1 MNISNPNYNRKA
13 IVIFS
18 GGQDSTTC
26 LFQAIAEYGK
36 ENVETMT
43 FQYGQR
49 HSIELEKAKWIAQDL
64 GVKQTFID
72 TSVIKAITHNALMD
86 ENMHIEQKNNKLPN
100 TFVDGRN
107 ALFLL
112 YAAIYAKGQGIQDII
127 TGVCETDF
135 SGYPDCRDVFIKSMN
150 VTLNLAMDYQFNIK
164 TPLMYLTKAQTWQ
177 LADELG
183 VLDYVRNYTHTCY
196 EGVDGGCSQ
205 CPSCILRDKG
215 LKEYLA
221 QKGGKNV

>member
-1 MNISNPNYNRKA
+1 MNITNPNNNRKA
-13 IVIFS
+13 VVIFS

-26 LFQAIAEYGK
+26 LIQAIQEYGV
-36 ENVETMT
+36 ENVETIT

-49 HSIELEKAKWIAQDL
+49 HAIELEKAQWIAQDL
-64 GVKQTFID
+64 GIKQTLID
-72 TSVIKAITHNALMD
+72 TSVIKAITQNALMD
-86 ENMHIEQKNNKLPN
+86 DNAKIEQQDHTPN

-135 SGYPDCRDVFIKSMN
+135 SGYPDCRDIFIKSMN
-150 VTLNLAMDYQFNIK
+150 VTLNLAMDYQFNLK

-183 VLDYVRNYTHTCY
+183 ALDYIHQHTHTCY
-196 EGVDGGCSQ
+196 IGVEQGCGE
-205 CPSCILRDKG
+205 CPSCILREKG
-215 LKEYLA
+215 LQEYLSMKSA
-221 QKGGKNV
+221 V

>member
-26 LFQAIAEYGK
+26 LFQAIAEYSK
-36 ENVETMT
+36 ENFETIT

-49 HSIELEKAKWIAQDL
+49 HSIELEKAKWIVQDL

-86 ENMHIEQKNNKLPN
+86 ENVHIEQKDNKLPN

>member
-1 MNISNPNYNRKA
+1 MNKPKKA
-13 IVIFS
+13 VVIFS

-26 LFQAIAEYGK
+26 LFQAIKELGK
-36 ENVETMT
+36 ENVEVIT

-49 HSIELEKAKWIAQDL
+49 HVIELEKAKWIAQDL
-64 GVKQTFID
+64 GVKQTLID
-72 TSVIKAITHNALMD
+72 TSVIKAITSNALMS
-86 ENMHIEQKNNKLPN
+86 ESEIKQEGNTPN

-112 YAAIYAKGQGIQDII
+112 YTAIYAKGQGIQTIF

-150 VTLNLAMDYQFNIK
+150 VTLNLAMDYNFNIR
-164 TPLMYLTKAQTWQ
+164 TPLMYLTKKETWA

-183 VLDYVRNYTHTCY
+183 AFDYIREHTHTCY
-196 EGVDGGCSQ
+196 LGVEGGCHT
-205 CPSCILRDKG
+205 CPSCILREKG
-215 LKEYLA
+215 LNEYLA
-221 QKGGKNV
+221 EKEQNNA

>member
-86 ENMHIEQKNNKLPN
+86 ENVHIEQKDNKLPN

-135 SGYPDCRDVFIKSMN
+135 SGYPDCRNVFIKSMN

>member
-1 MNISNPNYNRKA
+1 MNISNLNYNRKA

>member
-1 MNISNPNYNRKA
+1 MNITNPNNSRKA
-13 IVIFS
+13 VVIFS

-26 LFQAIAEYGK
+26 LIQAIQEYGV
-36 ENVETMT
+36 ENVETIT

-49 HSIELEKAKWIAQDL
+49 HTIELEKAQWIAQDL
-64 GVKQTFID
+64 GIKQTLID
-72 TSVIKAITHNALMD
+72 TSVIKAITQNALMD
-86 ENMHIEQKNNKLPN
+86 DNAKIEQQGHTPN

-135 SGYPDCRDVFIKSMN
+135 SGYPDCRDIFIKSMN
-150 VTLNLAMDYQFNIK
+150 VTLNLAMDYQFNLK

-183 VLDYVRNYTHTCY
+183 ALDYIRQHTHTCY
-196 EGVDGGCSQ
+196 IGVEQGCGE
-205 CPSCILRDKG
+205 CPSCILREKG
-215 LKEYLA
+215 LQEYLSMKSA
-221 QKGGKNV
+221 V